1 MLYEI
6 STNFNKTYDP
16 NDGFSQ
22 LMNQL
27 LKMYENEVK
36 PKIDNLYIQFKMDLS
51 DSTFKYI

>member
-36 PKIDNLYIQFKMDLS
+36 PKIDNLYI
-51 DSTFKYI
+51 